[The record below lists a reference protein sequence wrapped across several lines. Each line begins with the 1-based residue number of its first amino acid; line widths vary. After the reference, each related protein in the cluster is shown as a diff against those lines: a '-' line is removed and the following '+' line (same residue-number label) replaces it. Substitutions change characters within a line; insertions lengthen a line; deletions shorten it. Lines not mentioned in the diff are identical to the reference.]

1 MTAEPARAGRDWL
14 ALREPADAVSRSEEL
29 VTLLRARVPTDELVV
44 HDLGGGTGSTARWLG
59 PRLPGAQRWVLH
71 DRDAEL
77 LDVAAGLP
85 APRSADGRAAVVETR
100 LDDITRLP
108 PDALDD
114 ASLVTASALLD
125 MLTVDELDQLVR
137 TCVGAGCPVL
147 LTLTVVGRVALSPQ
161 DPLDKAV
168 AAAFD
173 RHQQRTRA
181 HGALLGPTAAPA
193 AVDALTAAGLEELQR
208 PSPWR
213 LGPGQAA
220 LATAWFAGWRAA
232 AVEQEP
238 RLLGPATSYA
248 AQRRTQLAV
257 GALSV
262 TVDHVDVLA
271 LPRT

>member
-1 MTAEPARAGRDWL
+1 MTTEPARAGRDWL
-14 ALREPADAVSRSEEL
+14 ALREPVDAVSRSEEL
-29 VTLLRARVPTDELVV
+29 VTLLRARLPTDELVV

-71 DRDAEL
+71 DRDADL
-77 LDVAAGLP
+77 LDVAAGLE
-85 APRSADGRAAVVETR
+85 APRSADGRTVVVETR

-108 PDALDD
+108 TAALEG

-125 MLTVDELDQLVR
+125 MLTVDELGRLVR

-147 LTLTVVGRVALSPQ
+147 LTLTVVGHVELSPQ
-161 DPLDKAV
+161 DPLDEAV

-173 RHQQRTRA
+173 RHQQRTLA
-181 HGALLGPTAAPA
+181 HGRLLGPAAAPA
-193 AVDALTAAGLEELQR
+193 AAAALEDAGLEVLTR
-208 PSPWR
+208 PSPWL
-213 LGPGQAA
+213 LGARQAA
-220 LATAWFAGWRAA
+220 LAIAWFGGWLAA

-238 RLLGPATSYA
+238 QLLGPATSYA
-248 AQRRTQLAV
+248 PRRRNQLAA
-257 GALSV
+257 GSLAV